1 METKPSKSQPRQ
13 LKPEQA
19 AAAHTLDC
27 HLSVTAGPGSGKTF
41 VLVERYLEILRTKK
55 VSVDNIVA
63 ITFTNRAAN
72 EMRQRVRHR
81 IDALLQATSGNER
94 QTWLRHKRAL
104 EGAVITTIHGFCS
117 RLLHEFPVEADI
129 DPQFMLLD
137 EHQAAMLIEAVVEE
151 ALADAI
157 HHGNEKIIQL
167 AQGTGRASLAAAL
180 VELHRKYRGE
190 GLALEA
196 IEKLTATN
204 HAAEADYDA
213 GLRELDAQINDL
225 LSARKLTKV
234 AAEKRDRAALEW
246 PRLRAILAQPP
257 TEKNIAGYCQA
268 IEDFRE
274 SRLNKGSH
282 PAVERLD
289 EMLWGSD
296 TNDRLRGKV
305 PSLGFDLLAK
315 DYSLALLRILRE
327 IERRLDAEK
336 QRLSVLDF
344 DDLQLRALKLLE
356 LPEVV
361 SRGPERYRY
370 FLVDEFQDTNS
381 LQRDLLTRL
390 ALIRGSN
397 LFIVGDRKQS
407 IYGFRGADVD
417 VFSEMTAA
425 IKNAGGAQQPLQI
438 NFRSQRPLIDCFN
451 FLFGKIF
458 EARGEVPETSLD
470 QLGYVNHEAS
480 QAERGAEHE
489 LPLVELLV
497 SAAPEGRSAETNP
510 ENEDDDERDPL
521 GAQERDAA
529 QVAARIKA
537 LVSGTDFSLWNQVA
551 PDSSP
556 GHFKYG
562 DIAILLR
569 AFTGLWTYESA
580 LRRAG
585 IPYLTVQGKGFYQRE
600 EITDLIQLLRF
611 LDNTTDELAL
621 AAVLR
626 SPLGGVSDNALLA
639 LRSAPLIGDNVD
651 SGRLARRNL
660 WRALLRHREIQF
672 IDKDNH
678 TALERLEVL
687 LAALI
692 SRRNRYG
699 IAELLRYAVAESEFT
714 TVIAA
719 NFDGAQRVANVEKLF
734 RLAEQFDKSG
744 HLMRDFVRFVEEFEA
759 LGGREGEGQMDES
772 ANVVRLMTIHQAK
785 GLEFPVVIIPDL
797 HRDPAR
803 RDSQF
808 ILDRHKGMTVRIPD
822 GRGQT
827 VRGALFNELR
837 QRNRWREE
845 FESMRLL
852 YVAATRARDRLI
864 FSGAVSQK
872 DLKNLTRTNKEQWLA
887 WIWQALELDEF
898 AQTGLSKF
906 GDEVQ
911 IQVTIDRES
920 HGLWL
925 SRSSTPPI
933 VTADAEKET
942 IDLSRPFAELFP
954 LLSEVPPEPGHVLR
968 RFSVTQLINFQR
980 CARQYYFD
988 RTLKAPGK
996 EERAVWNDA
1005 EAPEPPA
1012 NLTATLK
1019 GAVIHRFCETFQEG
1033 DDAATRLRTSF
1044 DDVLALRQTELAGRA
1059 FEIDPEQAMH
1069 DLLPLAQNYLAS
1081 DVFRRV
1087 TEAHQ
1092 FTDDTGDMKFEIP
1105 SGPGLWS
1112 ELRFR
1117 LRRPQGILTGTID
1130 KLVITASASGEGFDV
1145 EIIDFK
1151 TNRFRVPLKPHTEQS
1166 QTVAAVATAEPASR
1180 PAPTH
1185 RTEIGSQSTQ
1195 ALFNFEAIQE
1205 GVWPVSTTAAVLPS
1219 QSEHSIAE
1227 QAETVAHDYQLQM
1240 QSYALALRELFRV
1253 SRKSGSDL
1261 VQGSDGSSSEEG
1273 LKINSLRAT
1282 LHFIDPNVEI
1292 SLPAALL
1299 DQDTCAHAIDK
1310 AMLSIATLDGSLDAS
1325 LFPPLTATHCRICS
1339 FLELCPAGREWMNQ
1353 QR

>member
-1 METKPSKSQPRQ
+1 MNREPSNSQPRQ

-72 EMRQRVRHR
+72 EMRQRVRQR

-129 DPQFMLLD
+129 DPQFTLLD
-137 EHQAAMLIEAVVEE
+137 EHQAEMLLEAVVAE

-167 AQGTGRASLAAAL
+167 AQGTGRAMLASAL

-190 GLALEA
+190 GLSLEA
-196 IEKLTATN
+196 IEKLTAAN
-204 HAAEADYDA
+204 HAAETDYA
-213 GLRELDAQINDL
+213 AALKELDAQVNDL

-234 AAEKRDRAALEW
+234 AGEKRDRAALEW

-274 SRLNKGSH
+274 NRLNKGSH
-282 PAVERLD
+282 PVVERLD

-296 TNDRLRGKV
+296 ANDRLRGKV

-315 DYSLALLRILRE
+315 DYSLALLRVLRE

-356 LPEVV
+356 LPEVI
-361 SRGPERYRY
+361 SRGPERYRF
-370 FLVDEFQDTNS
+370 FLIDEFQDTNS

-390 ALIRGSN
+390 ALIRGAN

-425 IKNAGGAQQPLQI
+425 IENAGGTQQPLQL
-438 NFRSQRPLIDCFN
+438 NFRSQQPLIDCFN
-451 FLFGKIF
+451 FLFGKVF
-458 EARGEVPETSLD
+458 EARSEVPEVSLG
-470 QLGYVNHEAS
+470 QLGYVHHEPS
-480 QAERGAEHE
+480 QAERGADHE
-489 LPLVELLV
+489 PPLVELLV
-497 SAAPEGRSAETNP
+497 SATPETSSAEANS
-510 ENEDDDERDPL
+510 ENADDDERDPL
-521 GAQERDAA
+521 GAQERDAE
-529 QVAARIKA
+529 QVASRINA
-537 LVSGTDFSLWNQVA
+537 LVSGKDFSLWKQ
-551 PDSSP
+551 PSP
-556 GHFKYG
+556 ETGVVPSFKYG
-562 DIAILLR
+562 DVAILLR

-626 SPLGGVSDNALLA
+626 SPLGGISDNALLA
-639 LRSAPLIGDNVD
+639 LRSAPLVGESVD

-660 WRALLRHREIQF
+660 WRALRRHREIQF
-672 IDKDNH
+672 IDADEH
-678 TALERLEVL
+678 TALDRLEVL
-687 LAALI
+687 LGALI
-692 SRRNRYG
+692 PRRNRYG
-699 IAELLRYAVAESEFT
+699 IAELLRYAVSESELT

-744 HLMRDFVRFVEEFEA
+744 HLIRDFVRFVEEFEA

-803 RDSQF
+803 RDTQF
-808 ILDRHKGMTVRIPD
+808 ILERHKGMTVRIPD

-864 FSGAVSQK
+864 FSGALAQK

-898 AQTGLSKF
+898 AQSGVSQF
-906 GDEVQ
+906 GDNVH
-911 IQVTIDRES
+911 IQVTVDREGQ
-920 HGLWL
+920 GLWL
-925 SRSSTPPI
+925 SRSSTSTL
-933 VTADAEKET
+933 VTPDGDSET
-942 IDLSRPFAELFP
+942 VDLARPFAELFP
-954 LLSEVPPEPGHVLR
+954 LLREVPPEPGQVLR

-1019 GAVIHRFCETFQEG
+1019 GAVIHRFCETFQVG
-1033 DDAATRLRTSF
+1033 DDAETRLRTSF
-1044 DDVLALRQTELAGRA
+1044 EDVLALRQTELAGRA

-1069 DLLPLAQNYLAS
+1069 DLLPLAQNYLVS

-1087 TEAHQ
+1087 TAADR
-1092 FTDDTGDMKFEIP
+1092 FAAMDGNTGDTRFEIP
-1105 SGPGLWS
+1105 SSPGLWS

-1130 KLVITASASGEGFDV
+1130 KLLITPSVSGEGVDV

-1151 TNRFRVPLKPHTEQS
+1151 TNRFGLPTKPRAQQP
-1166 QTVAAVATAEPASR
+1166 QTIAVGTAVPASR
-1180 PAPTH
+1180 SAAMHRAETGPQPA
-1185 RTEIGSQSTQ
+1185 Q
-1195 ALFNFEAIQE
+1195 ALFNFETIQE
-1205 GVWPVSTTAAVLPS
+1205 EESAEGLSSLDVLPS
-1219 QSEHSIAE
+1219 EQESSIGE
-1227 QAETVAHDYQLQM
+1227 QADVVAHDYQLQM
-1240 QSYALALRELFRV
+1240 QSYALALRELLPPDV
-1253 SRKSGSDL
+1253 K
-1261 VQGSDGSSSEEG
+1261 V
-1273 LKINSLRAT
+1273 NTLRAT
-1282 LHFIDPNVEI
+1282 LHFIDPNIETSV
-1292 SLPAALL
+1292 PAALL
-1299 DQDTCAHAIDK
+1299 DQETCARAIDE
-1310 AMLSIATLDGSLDAS
+1310 AMLSIAKLDGALDAD
-1325 LFPPLTATHCRICS
+1325 LFPPLPAAHCRICN